1 MVYLRKKA
9 IPTETGPGHARSD
22 SKGADSARRRSAPV
36 PFTEAET
43 EEAVAQILLSLRE
56 AGYDLSRVL
65 AVPPDITRFHSGS
78 GEVLGAAAS
87 YLGKALTDV
96 IPAVGTHS
104 PMTGAEIARMYP
116 AVPAELFRDHN
127 FRTDVETLGRIEA
140 EYIRELSEGKLEFD
154 YPVQVSKRIAAN
166 EHGLILSIGQVVPH
180 EVVGMAN
187 HSKNLLVGTGG
198 AEAIDRSHY
207 LGAVYGMERIMGVAD
222 TPVRR
227 LLNRAA
233 RDFLGDI
240 PVVYIQTVVAPGPDG
255 HPGIVGLFA
264 GDDEECFYEASAL
277 AREYNVFTLDRA
289 PETVVVSLDPRTYR
303 STWLGNK
310 AIYRTR
316 KAIADGGRLLIHAR
330 GVSHFG
336 EDEAIDRL
344 IRSWGYRGT
353 EYVLDAVARDDALAD
368 GLSAAAHLIHGS
380 SEGRFRICYAPG
392 GLSRSEVEAVG
403 YEYIDL
409 KDLEKEVQF
418 DTLSDGWNSVNGE
431 EIYYISQ
438 PGLGLWEA

>member
-1 MVYLRKKA
+1 MIYVRKTAPEKTA
-9 IPTETGPGHARSD
+9 PRETATQEPTPRETN
-22 SKGADSARRRSAPV
+22 APV
-36 PFTEAET
+36 PFSERE
-43 EEAVAQILLSLRE
+43 VAAAIAQLFSALRDD
-56 AGYDLSRVL
+56 GYDLSKVL

-78 GEVLGAAAS
+78 GEVLGVVAS
-87 YLGKALTDV
+87 QLGRSLTDV

-104 PMTGAEIARMYP
+104 PMTKAEIERMYP
-116 AVPAELFRDHN
+116 GVPCELFRDHN
-127 FRTDVETLGRIEA
+127 FRTDVTTLGRIESK
-140 EYIRELSEGKLEFD
+140 YIRELSEGRLDFD
-154 YPVQVSKRIAAN
+154 YPVQISKRIAAN
-166 EHGLILSIGQVVPH
+166 EHGLVLSIGQVVPH

-187 HSKNLLVGTGG
+187 HAKNLFVGTGG

-207 LGAVYGMERIMGVAD
+207 LGAVYGMERIMGIAD
-222 TPVRR
+222 TPVRK

-233 RDFLGDI
+233 RDFLAER
-240 PVVYIQTVVAPGPDG
+240 PVVYILTVVAPGPDG

-264 GDDEECFYEASAL
+264 GDDEECFYEAAEL
-277 AREYNVFTLDRA
+277 AREYNVFQLDRA
-289 PETVVVSLDPRTYR
+289 PETVVVSLDPDSYR

-316 KAIADGGRLLIHAR
+316 KAIADGGRLLIHAP

-336 EDEAIDRL
+336 EDGAIDRL

-353 EYVLDAVARDDALAD
+353 DYVLDGVARDEALAD

-380 SEGRFRICYAPG
+380 SDGRFRICYAAG
-392 GLSRSEVEAVG
+392 ALSQSEVEGVG

-409 KDLEKEVQF
+409 ENLENEVQF
-418 DTLSDGWNSVNGE
+418 HSLVDGWNRVNGE
-431 EIYYISQ
+431 DIYYISQ